1 MKLIQEGR
9 NRGEG
14 GKILK
19 TKNKIKEC
27 IAWKRENKRE
37 EKREERRESVEN
49 IEWLRFGDCGRYREI
64 K

>member
-27 IAWKRENKRE
+27 IAQKRENKRE
-37 EKREERRESVEN
+37 EKRERVEN
-49 IEWLRFGDCGRYREI
+49 IE
-64 K
+64 

>member
-14 GKILK
+14 GKTLK

-27 IAWKRENKRE
+27 FAQKRENKRE
-37 EKREERRESVEN
+37 EKREEKGLKTSNGFDLVTARDTE
-49 IEWLRFGDCGRYREI
+49 

>member
-37 EKREERRESVEN
+37 EKRGEKVLKTSNGFDLVTARDTE
-49 IEWLRFGDCGRYREI
+49 

>member
-14 GKILK
+14 GKILN

-37 EKREERRESVEN
+37 EKREEKVLKTSN
-49 IEWLRFGDCGRYREI
+49 GFDLMTAGDTE